1 MAGRKRLGGWGVV
14 GPGSRRKTHMLL
26 ARHSVR
32 VSGSVVM
39 VIRVLVAAAMTGL
52 PAYAEVIASQVAKA
66 DFHVAP
72 TGKDTNS
79 GTAAEPFATVGRAR
93 DEVRKR
99 VAAGLDHDI
108 VVLIRGGVY
117 PHTQTLDFCPGD
129 SGSDRHSITYAAAPG
144 ETVVLSGGR
153 IISGWKRGPG
163 ELWTAELSEVKA
175 GTWYFRQ
182 LFVGGRRVIRAR
194 TPNRPAWWKLV
205 PRSDNTDANGATIT
219 LGVDH
224 PIAAWKNVS
233 DVEVVWL
240 NNNDASR
247 KRLGSV
253 RLADNTFTL
262 PPPHQWPHGL
272 PVEYNIGFPAK
283 GFPCY
288 FENAPEMLDEPG
300 EWYLDRSTGV
310 LSYWPREG
318 EDPTRVEVIAP
329 VVQNTL
335 LAIRGT
341 ADRPVRNLHFRGIR
355 VAYVDWPLPAY
366 GFASMFG
373 CLQLLEPNDTPG
385 AKKMLWIDAAVSFR
399 HARGCNFTGGAV
411 EHVGAI
417 GLSLS
422 NGCAEITIEGN
433 DLHDL
438 GGGGITA
445 GQLRNRD
452 TWKWADPLGRDD
464 HEGYRIANNH
474 VHDCGS
480 DYVGAVGICAVLMQ
494 DSVIAHN
501 LIHDISYAGIVLSG
515 NETPE
520 PDYAKF
526 AKSAT
531 VEYNHIH
538 DVMRVAVDGAGIY
551 ASFPH
556 AGSGAAIRGNLIHD
570 LRPNRSNPREAG
582 PWSAAGIYLDGVRPP
597 LGCRDYRIED
607 NVVYKTTAPLF
618 FCACGAEGNH
628 ILNNV
633 FMTDGV
639 PAKEVLEAARS
650 RAGLEPAYRRALL
663 GAKGGACD
671 E

>member
-1 MAGRKRLGGWGVV
+1 MF
-14 GPGSRRKTHMLL
+14 L
-26 ARHSVR
+26 ARNPVV
-32 VSGSVVM
+32 VSAWAGM
-39 VIRVLVAAAMTGL
+39 VIRILAAAAMTGG
-52 PAYAEVIASQVAKA
+52 PGCAEVMAAEA
-66 DFHVAP
+66 DKVHYYVAP
-72 TGKDTNS
+72 TGKDTNP

-99 VAAGLDHDI
+99 IAGGLDRDI
-108 VVLIRGGVY
+108 VVLIRGGTY
-117 PHTQTLDFCPGD
+117 PQTETLAFGPED
-129 SGSDRHSITYAAAPG
+129 SGTDTHSITYAAAPG
-144 ETVVLSGGR
+144 EKVVLSGGR
-153 IISGWKRGPG
+153 AIAGWKRGPG
-163 ELWTAELSEVKA
+163 TVWTAELPEVRA
-175 GTWYFRQ
+175 GKWYFRQ
-182 LFVGGRRVIRAR
+182 LFVAGRRAIRAR

-205 PRSDNTDANGATIT
+205 PRPDNSDANGATIT

-224 PIAAWKNVS
+224 PIGAWKNVS
-233 DVEVVWL
+233 DVEVIWL

-253 RLADNTFTL
+253 RQGDNTFTL

-272 PVEYNIGFPAK
+272 PVEYNIGFPSK

-288 FENAPEMLDEPG
+288 FENALEMLDEPG
-300 EWYLDRSTGV
+300 EWYLDRSTSV

-318 EDPTRVEVIAP
+318 EDLTRDEVIAP
-329 VVQNTL
+329 LVQSTL

-341 ADRPVRNLHFRGIR
+341 PERPVRNLHFQGIR
-355 VAYVDWPLPAY
+355 VTYVDWPLPAY
-366 GFASMFG
+366 GFTSMFG
-373 CLQLLEPNDTPG
+373 CLQVLEQSDPPG

-399 HARGCNFTGGAV
+399 HARGCNFTRGAV
-411 EHVGAI
+411 EHAGAI
-417 GLSLS
+417 GLSLL
-422 NGCAEITIEGN
+422 NGCAENVIEGN

-452 TWKWADPLGRDD
+452 TWKWADPLGKDD
-464 HEGYRIANNH
+464 HKGYRIANNH
-474 VHDCGS
+474 IHDCGA
-480 DYVGAVGICAVLMQ
+480 DYIGAVGICAVLTQ
-494 DSVIAHN
+494 DVVIAHN

-526 AKSAT
+526 AKSAA

-538 DVMRVAVDGAGIY
+538 DVLKVAVDGAGIY

-570 LRPNRSNPREAG
+570 LRPNPSNPREVG
-582 PWSAAGIYLDGVRPP
+582 PWSAAGIYLDGVRPQ

-607 NVVYKTTAPLF
+607 NLVYKTTAPLF
-618 FCACGAEGNH
+618 FCACGPEGNH

-633 FMTDGV
+633 FLPAGV
-639 PAKEVLEAARS
+639 PAKESLEAAQS

-663 GAKGGACD
+663 GASGPPG
-671 E
+671 